1 MGMKEKISEKK
12 NLKITTIK
20 LFKETKK
27 RLDKL
32 KEYER
37 ESYDQVLKKILYVLN
52 ICRRNPNKAK
62 SILEKIDQGI

>member
-1 MGMKEKISEKK
+1 MKEKISEKK